1 MSRLPEDPNGPGAT
15 PEDFLKQV
23 LPCTGSIPVTKP
35 SAVPWRTPDERTA
48 TDPDGYVGPAI
59 KTLALDELYDLY
71 ARSLYAY
78 ACVLARSRSE
88 AEDILQEVFV
98 RLARRPDRLAGIE
111 NPRGYLLGMVRNE
124 ALRQRSRWH
133 RWWHGD
139 LAAGQV
145 RFAEAAPGGGSPGS
159 EAEGAVER
167 AMGRLPPLQREV
179 VYLKVWQE
187 MTLAEI
193 GGLLALSP
201 NTVASAYRYGLAKLK
216 GMLDHDR

>member
-1 MSRLPEDPNGPGAT
+1 MSRLPDDPNGPGAT

-23 LPCTGSIPVTKP
+23 QPRTGSIPATKP

-59 KTLALDELYDLY
+59 KTQVLDELYDLY

-78 ACVLARSRSE
+78 ACVLARSRTE
-88 AEDILQEVFV
+88 AEDVLQEVFV
-98 RLARRPDRLAGIE
+98 RLARRPARLTGIE
-111 NPRGYLLGMVRNE
+111 NPRGYLFGMVRNE

-145 RFAEAAPGGGSPGS
+145 RFVEAAPGGGQTGP
-159 EAEGAVER
+159 EAEAVER
-167 AMGRLPPLQREV
+167 AMGLLPPLQREV

-187 MTLAEI
+187 MTFAEI
-193 GGLLALSP
+193 GDLLALSP

-216 GMLDHDR
+216 GMLDHER